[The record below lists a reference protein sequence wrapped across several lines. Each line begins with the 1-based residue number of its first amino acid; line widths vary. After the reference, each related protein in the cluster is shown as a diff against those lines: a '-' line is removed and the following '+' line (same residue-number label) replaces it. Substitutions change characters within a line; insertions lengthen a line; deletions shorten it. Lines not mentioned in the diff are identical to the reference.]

1 MVKLLECLNT
11 LFGTVSLYEVLGLEK
26 NASAREIR
34 KAYYKASLQVHP
46 DRVSEEEDKVTATK
60 KFQSISQVYCIL
72 SNVEKRALYDECG
85 EIDEE
90 SGILEENRDWDSYWR
105 MLFKKVTIADI
116 EKFKGEYRFSDAEK
130 HDVITAYVQC
140 EGNMD
145 LMLEK
150 IPCSTVQDDIR
161 FKQIVDE
168 KIKNGEVV
176 QFEAFERENAK
187 SRSKRRKLVS
197 NLATPNR

>member
-1 MVKLLECLNT
+1 
-11 LFGTVSLYEVLGLEK
+11 
-26 NASAREIR
+26 
-34 KAYYKASLQVHP
+34 
-46 DRVSEEEDKVTATK
+46 
-60 KFQSISQVYCIL
+60 
-72 SNVEKRALYDECG
+72 LYDESG
-85 EIDEE
+85 EVDDE

-130 HDVITAYVQC
+130 NDVITAYVQC

-145 LMLEK
+145 LMLEM
-150 IPCSTVQDDIR
+150 IPCSIVEDDIR

-176 QFEAFERENAK
+176 QYEAFEKENSK
-187 SRSKRRKLVS
+187 SRNKRRKLAKAEEEEAKKLASEQVPS
-197 NLATPNR
+197 NDKSELQAMILKRQKDRQGEMDAFYDQLAAKYGKSSKTKKQAERRKRK